1 MDRPLDE
8 AFVRRRRR
16 RTAAIAAGTVLG
28 LAALIG
34 LGNAW
39 LRPGISRSRV
49 RIATVTEGPIE
60 ASISA
65 SGTVVPEVERVVSSP
80 VAARIVRIIRRAGD
94 QLKAGDPIVE
104 LDTREAELAVAR
116 LDQYL
121 AVKANQ
127 QARTRLALAR
137 SLADLTSRREIKALE
152 LESLRLQVER
162 NQKLAASGLVSQ
174 EVLRQSEVNE
184 ARARIELEQ
193 IDAERAAAE
202 QATRTEIE
210 GLDLEM
216 RTLRQERDEAGRQ
229 LDLAKTRAGA
239 PGVLTWVPAEEGI
252 AVRKGE
258 IIARI
263 ADLTTF
269 RVDAT
274 VSDVHAGRLR
284 VGLPAEIRI
293 GEDRLTGSISNILPK
308 IENGIV
314 TFSVRLDEKSSP
326 LLRSNLRVDVVVVTG
341 RKERVVKVPRG
352 PFAGGDG
359 ARQVFVVSGN
369 VAVRTAV
376 ELGLASYDDFEVVS
390 GLKPGDRVIVSD
402 MRDYLHLKE
411 VRLR

>member
-8 AFVRRRRR
+8 GYVRRRRQ
-16 RTAAIAAGTVLG
+16 RTVAMTAGTIIG
-28 LAALIG
+28 LVALIG
-34 LGNAW
+34 LLNAW

-49 RIATVTEGPIE
+49 RIAAVTEGAIE
-60 ASISA
+60 ESISA
-65 SGTVVPEVERVVSSP
+65 SGTVVPEVERVLSSP
-80 VAARIVRIIRRAGD
+80 VDARIVRIIRRAGD
-94 QLKAGDPIVE
+94 ELEAGDPIVE
-104 LDTREAELAVAR
+104 LDTREAELSVVR
-116 LDQYL
+116 LDQNL

-127 QARTRLALAR
+127 QSRTRLALAR

-162 NQKLAASGLVSQ
+162 NHKLAEAGLVSK
-174 EVLRQSEVNE
+174 EVLRQSEVNQ
-184 ARARIELEQ
+184 ARAAIELKQ
-193 IDAERAAAE
+193 IDAERVAAE
-202 QATRTEIE
+202 QATTTEIE

-229 LDLAKTRAGA
+229 LDLARTRAGA

-258 IIARI
+258 VIAKI

-284 VGLPAEIRI
+284 VGLPAEVRV
-293 GEDRLTGSISNILPK
+293 GEGRLTGSISNILPK

-314 TFSVRLDEKSSP
+314 TFSLRLDEKSSP

-352 PFAGGDG
+352 PFADGDG
-359 ARQVFVVSGN
+359 SRQVFVVSGN
-369 VAVRTAV
+369 VAVRTAI
-376 ELGLASYDDFEVVS
+376 ELGLASYDDFEVVA
-390 GLKPGDRVIVSD
+390 GLEPGDRVIVSD

>member
-1 MDRPLDE
+1 
-8 AFVRRRRR
+8 VRAAVV
-16 RTAAIAAGTVLG
+16 TAVVLVG
-28 LAALIG
+28 LAVLLG

-39 LRPGISRSRV
+39 LRPGVSRARV
-49 RIATVTEGPIE
+49 RIATASEGPIE
-60 ASISA
+60 ATISA
-65 SGTVVPEVERVVSSP
+65 SGTVVPEVERVISSP
-80 VAARIVRIIRRAGD
+80 VDARIVRIIRRAGD
-94 QLKAGDPIVE
+94 RLTAGDPIVE
-104 LDTREAELAVAR
+104 LDAREAELAVAR
-116 LDQYL
+116 LDQGL

-127 QARTRLALAR
+127 QARTRLTLDR
-137 SLADLTSRREIKALE
+137 SLADLGSRRKIKALE
-152 LESLRLQVER
+152 LESLRLQLAQNR
-162 NQKLAASGLVSQ
+162 KLSESGLVSS
-174 EVLRQSEVNE
+174 EVIRQSEVAE
-184 ARARIELEQ
+184 ARALIELEQ
-193 IDAERAAAE
+193 IDAERSSAE

-216 RTLRQERDEAGRQ
+216 RTLRQEREEAGRQ
-229 LDLAKTRAGA
+229 LDLARTRAGS

-252 AVRKGE
+252 TVRKGE
-258 IIARI
+258 VIARI

-269 RVDAT
+269 RVEAT

-293 GEDRLTGSISNILPK
+293 GDERLAGSVSTILPT

-314 TFSVRLDEKSSP
+314 TFSVTLDEKSHA

-341 RKERVVKVPRG
+341 RKDHVVRIPRG
-352 PFAGGDG
+352 PFAEGDG

-369 VAVRTAV
+369 VATRRPV

-390 GLKPGDRVIVSD
+390 GLGPGDRVIVSD